1 MDEDFEACC
10 KELQDLDDE
19 LKDHLREVK
28 NKLKCD
34 VRAVVLFAK

>member
-1 MDEDFEACC
+1 MDEEFEACC

-34 VRAVVLFAK
+34 VGAEVVIC